1 MKNTFVQYRAL
12 CQDRQ
17 YLRDLMIGWMLL
29 ITSFVV
35 MHYAGLYATS
45 MAGASVSDLF
55 LDHLPLWDVNVL
67 HIHAALIFWLVFI
80 AYLFT
85 QPQWLPFVTKTT
97 AVFIF
102 ARSVFICMTHLGP
115 PENLLSI
122 PPHLA
127 SYVLFDGDLFF
138 SGHVGGP
145 CLMLMIF
152 WRHRLLRVI
161 CLCAAVFFSIIVL
174 LGHIHYSIDVFSAP
188 FITFG
193 LYQFCY
199 HRFKTERSYCQQGTL
214 SIANNAAQKTHIF

>member
-1 MKNTFVQYRAL
+1 MRNCFLQYRTL
-12 CQDRQ
+12 CQDRY
-17 YLRDLMIGWMLL
+17 YLYYLMTGSMLL

-35 MHYAGLYATS
+35 IHYAGLYATR
-45 MAGASVSDLF
+45 MAGSSVSDLF

-80 AYLFT
+80 IYLLT
-85 QPQWLPFVTKTT
+85 QPQWLPFVTKTA

-115 PENLLSI
+115 PANLLSI
-122 PPHLA
+122 PPHLV

-152 WRHRLLRVI
+152 WRHMLLRVI
-161 CLCAAVFFSIIVL
+161 CLCATVFFSLTVL

-188 FITFG
+188 FIAFG
-193 LYQFCY
+193 LYQYCY
-199 HRFKTERSYCQQGTL
+199 HQFRTERSYCQQGIL
-214 SIANNAAQKTHIF
+214 